1 MEVPARGAWSSGAS
15 RHFSQLGRR
24 GMKFVRIGSCEIVSQ
39 GAVPTGTWMRTLS
52 EGWRSEDGLDSDSGG
67 SDGARH
73 PVDQRA

>member
-1 MEVPARGAWSSGAS
+1 
-15 RHFSQLGRR
+15 
-24 GMKFVRIGSCEIVSQ
+24 MKFVRIGSCEIVSQ